1 MTADRTVL
9 PPVQLPPEAQLAR
22 EALAA
27 PLFARAVRLARWARP
42 GLRVGAGGELADAEV
57 REAAAELGLGE
68 SADDEGDARA
78 VAGEA
83 WRIAV
88 DIGLVDVTTPEEG
101 DDALGTAAPSADLRL
116 VTGGGPDDVLDL
128 WAAACECVLSD
139 AALPD
144 MSALVQQITAG
155 EELDLDRLDWDPEAD
170 ADFLDGALGNL
181 YLLTAMEG
189 PGADG
194 AVPLPALAASLVVPD
209 DMDEPTEAVLAEVAE
224 AVLRLDEQFR
234 MLEPVGVVAYRPV
247 AEEILLEAAGTAPAG
262 GLDDGFNAAAA
273 DTAAADTADADAAD
287 DDISRYGVVRLTPL
301 GLYALRQ
308 RMLAEGMVAPL
319 VGELAGE
326 DAYVLLDALPR
337 LPDPVAQTEAE
348 AWLADRK
355 PAEAATALLD
365 AARGADDRAP
375 ARRLACQQALAV
387 AGPDAEPAVRDVLH
401 DRELGG
407 LARVWL
413 TERGVPG
420 VPQPTEDMVFWL
432 AIDTVAAQLG
442 DLPHDTP
449 ELRELVEHLV
459 GRHRGFFAAAW
470 RVDHPATPEVL
481 EAMGRLHPDRQVAKD
496 ARKAAFKA
504 RSRPTA

>member
-9 PPVQLPPEAQLAR
+9 PPVRLPAEAELAR
-22 EALAA
+22 EALAS
-27 PLFARAVRLARWARP
+27 PLFARAVRLARWAGP
-42 GLRVGAGGELADAEV
+42 GLRVGAGGELPDAEV
-57 REAAAELGLGE
+57 REAAAELGLEEGADEEGE
-68 SADDEGDARA
+68 ARA

-88 DIGLVDVTTPEEG
+88 DVGLVDVTAPEEG
-101 DDALGTAAPSADLRL
+101 DEELGTAAPSADLRL
-116 VTGGGPDDVLDL
+116 VTGGAPADVLEL

-144 MSALVQQITAG
+144 MSALVEQITAG

-181 YLLTAMEG
+181 YLLTAMED

-209 DMDEPTEAVLAEVAE
+209 DMDEPTEEVLAEVSE

-247 AEEILLEAAGTAPAG
+247 AEEILLEAAGTAPAAEEPE
-262 GLDDGFNAAAA
+262 DG
-273 DTAAADTADADAAD
+273 DEDV
-287 DDISRYGVVRLTPL
+287 SRYGVVRLTPL
-301 GLYALRQ
+301 GLYALRR
-308 RMLAEGMVAPL
+308 RMLAEGLVAPL
-319 VGELAGE
+319 VGELASE

-337 LPDPVAQTEAE
+337 LPDAVAQTEAE
-348 AWLADRK
+348 AWLEDRK
-355 PAEAATALLD
+355 PAEAATELLD
-365 AARGADDRAP
+365 AARGTDDRAP

-387 AGPDAEPAVRDVLH
+387 AGGGAEPAVRDVLH

-420 VPQPTEDMVFWL
+420 VPQPTDDMVFWL
-432 AIDTVAAQLG
+432 AVDTVAAQLG
-442 DLPHDTP
+442 GLRDDTP

-459 GRHRGFFAAAW
+459 GMHRGFFAAAW

>member
-9 PPVQLPPEAQLAR
+9 PPVRLPAEAELAR

-27 PLFARAVRLARWARP
+27 PLFARAVRLARWAGP
-42 GLRVGAGGELADAEV
+42 GLRVGAGGELPDAEV
-57 REAAAELGLGE
+57 REAAAELGLKE
-68 SADDEGDARA
+68 SADDEGETRA

-88 DIGLVDVTTPEEG
+88 DVGLVDVTAPEEG
-101 DDALGTAAPSADLRL
+101 DEELGTAAPSADLRL
-116 VTGGGPDDVLDL
+116 VTGGAPADVLEL

-144 MSALVQQITAG
+144 MSALVEQITAG

-209 DMDEPTEAVLAEVAE
+209 DMDEPTEEVLAEVSE

-247 AEEILLEAAGTAPAG
+247 AEEILLEAAGAAPAA
-262 GLDDGFNAAAA
+262 DGAE
-273 DTAAADTADADAAD
+273 DDADDAD
-287 DDISRYGVVRLTPL
+287 VSRYGVVRLTPL
-301 GLYALRQ
+301 GLYALRR
-308 RMLAEGMVAPL
+308 RMLAEGLVAPL

-337 LPDPVAQTEAE
+337 LPDAVAQTEAE
-348 AWLADRK
+348 AWLEDRK
-355 PAEAATALLD
+355 PAEAAAALLD

-387 AGPDAEPAVRDVLH
+387 AGGEAEPAVRDVLH

-413 TERGVPG
+413 TERGVAG
-420 VPQPTEDMVFWL
+420 VPQPSEDMVFWL
-432 AIDTVAAQLG
+432 AVDTVAAQLG
-442 DLPHDTP
+442 GLRDDTP

-459 GRHRGFFAAAW
+459 AMHRGFFAAAW

-504 RSRPTA
+504 RSRPAE

>member
-9 PPVQLPPEAQLAR
+9 PPVRLPAEAELAR
-22 EALAA
+22 EALSA
-27 PLFARAVRLARWARP
+27 PLFARAVRLARWAGP
-42 GLRVGAGGELADAEV
+42 GLRVGAGGELPDAEV
-57 REAAAELGLGE
+57 REAAAELGLKEG
-68 SADDEGDARA
+68 ADDDGEARA

-88 DIGLVDVTTPEEG
+88 DVGLVDVTAPEEG
-101 DDALGTAAPSADLRL
+101 DEELGTAAPSADLRL
-116 VTGGGPDDVLDL
+116 ITAGAPADVLEL

-144 MSALVQQITAG
+144 MSALVEQITAG
-155 EELDLDRLDWDPEAD
+155 EEPDLDRLDWDPEAD

-189 PGADG
+189 PGAGG

-209 DMDEPTEAVLAEVAE
+209 DMDEPTDEVLAEVSE

-234 MLEPVGVVAYRPV
+234 MLEPVGVVSYRPV
-247 AEEILLEAAGTAPAG
+247 AEEILLEAAGTAPA
-262 GLDDGFNAAAA
+262 
-273 DTAAADTADADAAD
+273 ADAPEDGGD
-287 DDISRYGVVRLTPL
+287 DEDVSRYGVVRLTPL
-301 GLYALRQ
+301 GLYALRR
-308 RMLAEGMVAPL
+308 RMLADGLAAPL

-326 DAYVLLDALPR
+326 DAYVLLDALLR
-337 LPDPVAQTEAE
+337 LPDQVAQTEAE
-348 AWLADRK
+348 AWLENRK
-355 PAEAATALLD
+355 PAEAAAALLD

-387 AGPDAEPAVRDVLH
+387 VGAEAEPAVRDVLH

-420 VPQPTEDMVFWL
+420 VPQPSEDMIFWL
-432 AIDTVAAQLG
+432 AVDTVAAQLG
-442 DLPHDTP
+442 GLRDDTP

-459 GRHRGFFAAAW
+459 GMHRGFFTAAW

-481 EAMGRLHPDRQVAKD
+481 EAMGRLHPDRQVSKD

>member
-9 PPVQLPPEAQLAR
+9 PPVQLPAEAQLAR

-27 PLFARAVRLARWARP
+27 PLFARAVRLARWAGP
-42 GLRVGAGGELADAEV
+42 GLRVGAGGELPDAEV
-57 REAAAELGLGE
+57 REAAAELGLTE
-68 SADDEGDARA
+68 SADEEGEARA

-88 DIGLVDVTTPEEG
+88 DIGLVDVTAPEEG

-116 VTGGGPDDVLDL
+116 VTGGAPADVLEM
-128 WAAACECVLSD
+128 WAAACDCVLSD

-144 MSALVQQITAG
+144 MSALVEQITAG
-155 EELDLDRLDWDPEAD
+155 EEPDLDRLEWDPEAD

-189 PGADG
+189 SGTDG

-209 DMDEPTEAVLAEVAE
+209 DMDEPTEEVLAEVSE

-247 AEEILLEAAGTAPAG
+247 AEEILHEAAGNAPAEDAPG
-262 GLDDGFNAAAA
+262 DGPDELDDA
-273 DTAAADTADADAAD
+273 DV
-287 DDISRYGVVRLTPL
+287 SRYGVVRLTPL

-308 RMLAEGMVAPL
+308 RMLAEGLVAPL

-326 DAYVLLDALPR
+326 DAFVLLDALPR

-348 AWLADRK
+348 AWLEDRK

-387 AGPDAEPAVRDVLH
+387 AGADAEPAVRDVLH

-413 TERGVPG
+413 TERGIPG
-420 VPQPTEDMVFWL
+420 VPQPTEDMIFWL

-442 DLPHDTP
+442 GLRDDTP
-449 ELRELVEHLV
+449 ELRELVAQLV
-459 GRHRGFFAAAW
+459 GRHRGFFGAAW

>member
-9 PPVQLPPEAQLAR
+9 PPVRLPAEAELAR
-22 EALAA
+22 EALAS
-27 PLFARAVRLARWARP
+27 PLFARAVRLARWAGP
-42 GLRVGAGGELADAEV
+42 GLRVGAGGELPDAEV
-57 REAAAELGLGE
+57 REAAAELGLEE
-68 SADDEGDARA
+68 SADEEGEARA

-88 DIGLVDVTTPEEG
+88 DVGLVDVTAPEEG
-101 DDALGTAAPSADLRL
+101 DEELGTAAPSADLRL
-116 VTGGGPDDVLDL
+116 VTGGAPADVLEL

-144 MSALVQQITAG
+144 MSALVEQITAG

-181 YLLTAMEG
+181 YLLTALEG
-189 PGADG
+189 AGADG

-209 DMDEPTEAVLAEVAE
+209 DMDEPTEEVLAEVSE

-247 AEEILLEAAGTAPAG
+247 AEEILLEAAGTAPAA
-262 GLDDGFNAAAA
+262 DEPEDG
-273 DTAAADTADADAAD
+273 DEDV
-287 DDISRYGVVRLTPL
+287 SRYGVVRLTPL
-301 GLYALRQ
+301 GLYALRR
-308 RMLAEGMVAPL
+308 RMLAEGLVAPL
-319 VGELAGE
+319 VGELASE

-337 LPDPVAQTEAE
+337 LPDAVAQTEAE
-348 AWLADRK
+348 AWLEDRK
-355 PAEAATALLD
+355 PAEAATELLD
-365 AARGADDRAP
+365 AARGTDERAP

-387 AGPDAEPAVRDVLH
+387 AGGEAEPAVRDVLH

-420 VPQPTEDMVFWL
+420 VPQPTDDMVFWL
-432 AIDTVAAQLG
+432 AVDTVAAQLG
-442 DLPHDTP
+442 GLRDDTP
-449 ELRELVEHLV
+449 ELCELVEHLV
-459 GRHRGFFAAAW
+459 AMHRGFFAAAW

>member
-9 PPVQLPPEAQLAR
+9 PPVRLPAEAELAR
-22 EALAA
+22 EALAS
-27 PLFARAVRLARWARP
+27 PLFARAVRLARWAGP
-42 GLRVGAGGELADAEV
+42 GLRVGAGGELPDAEV
-57 REAAAELGLGE
+57 REAAAELGLEE
-68 SADDEGDARA
+68 SADEEGEARA

-88 DIGLVDVTTPEEG
+88 DVGLVDVTAPEEG
-101 DDALGTAAPSADLRL
+101 DEELGTAAPSADLRL
-116 VTGGGPDDVLDL
+116 VTGGAPADVLEL

-144 MSALVQQITAG
+144 MSALVEQITAG

-170 ADFLDGALGNL
+170 ADFLDGALANL

-209 DMDEPTEAVLAEVAE
+209 DMDEPTEEVLAEVSE

-247 AEEILLEAAGTAPAG
+247 AEEILLEAAGTAPAA
-262 GLDDGFNAAAA
+262 DGPEDGAE
-273 DTAAADTADADAAD
+273 DEDV
-287 DDISRYGVVRLTPL
+287 SRYGVVRLTPL
-301 GLYALRQ
+301 GLYALRR
-308 RMLAEGMVAPL
+308 RMLAEGLVAPL

-337 LPDPVAQTEAE
+337 LPDQVAHTEAE
-348 AWLADRK
+348 AWLEDRK
-355 PAEAATALLD
+355 PAEAATELLD
-365 AARGADDRAP
+365 AARGTDDRAP

-387 AGPDAEPAVRDVLH
+387 AGGEAEPAVRDVLH

-432 AIDTVAAQLG
+432 AVDTVAAQLG
-442 DLPHDTP
+442 GLRDDTP

-459 GRHRGFFAAAW
+459 GMHRGFFAAAW

-504 RSRPTA
+504 RSRPMA

>member
-9 PPVQLPPEAQLAR
+9 PPVRLPAEAELAR
-22 EALAA
+22 EALAS
-27 PLFARAVRLARWARP
+27 PLFARAVRLARWAGP
-42 GLRVGAGGELADAEV
+42 GLRVGAGGELPDAEV
-57 REAAAELGLGE
+57 REAAAELGLEE
-68 SADDEGDARA
+68 SADEEGEARA

-88 DIGLVDVTTPEEG
+88 DVGLVDVTAPEEG
-101 DDALGTAAPSADLRL
+101 DGELGTAAPSADLRL
-116 VTGGGPDDVLDL
+116 VTGGAPADVLEL

-144 MSALVQQITAG
+144 MSALVEQVTAG

-209 DMDEPTEAVLAEVAE
+209 DMDEPTEAVLAEVSE

-247 AEEILLEAAGTAPAG
+247 AEEILLEAAGSAPAA
-262 GLDDGFNAAAA
+262 DESADGAE
-273 DTAAADTADADAAD
+273 DEDV
-287 DDISRYGVVRLTPL
+287 SRYGVVRLTPL
-301 GLYALRQ
+301 GLYALRR
-308 RMLAEGMVAPL
+308 RMLAEGLVAPL
-319 VGELAGE
+319 VGELASE

-337 LPDPVAQTEAE
+337 LPDAVAQTEAE
-348 AWLADRK
+348 AWLEDRK
-355 PAEAATALLD
+355 PAEAAAELLD
-365 AARGADDRAP
+365 AARGTDERAP

-387 AGPDAEPAVRDVLH
+387 AGGEAEPAVRDVLH

-413 TERGVPG
+413 TERGVPA
-420 VPQPTEDMVFWL
+420 VPQPSEDMVFWL
-432 AIDTVAAQLG
+432 AVDTVAAQLG
-442 DLPHDTP
+442 GLRDDTP

-459 GRHRGFFAAAW
+459 GMHRGFFAAAW

>member
-9 PPVQLPPEAQLAR
+9 PPVRLPAEAELAR

-27 PLFARAVRLARWARP
+27 PLFARAVRLARWAGP
-42 GLRVGAGGELADAEV
+42 GLRVGAGGELPDAEV
-57 REAAAELGLGE
+57 REAAAELGLKE
-68 SADDEGDARA
+68 SADDEGETRA

-88 DIGLVDVTTPEEG
+88 DVGLVDVTAPEEG
-101 DDALGTAAPSADLRL
+101 DEELGTAAPSADLRL
-116 VTGGGPDDVLDL
+116 VTGGAPADVLEL

-144 MSALVQQITAG
+144 MSALVEQITAG

-189 PGADG
+189 PGTDG

-209 DMDEPTEAVLAEVAE
+209 DMDEPTEEVLAEVSE

-247 AEEILLEAAGTAPAG
+247 AEEILLEAAGAAPAA
-262 GLDDGFNAAAA
+262 DGAE
-273 DTAAADTADADAAD
+273 DDADDAD
-287 DDISRYGVVRLTPL
+287 VSRYGVVRLTPL
-301 GLYALRQ
+301 GLYALRR
-308 RMLAEGMVAPL
+308 RMLAEGLVAPL

-337 LPDPVAQTEAE
+337 LPDAVAQTEAE
-348 AWLADRK
+348 AWLEDRK
-355 PAEAATALLD
+355 PAEAAAALLD

-387 AGPDAEPAVRDVLH
+387 AGGEAEPAVRDVLH

-413 TERGVPG
+413 TERGVAG
-420 VPQPTEDMVFWL
+420 VPQPSEDMVFWL
-432 AIDTVAAQLG
+432 AVDTVAAQLG
-442 DLPHDTP
+442 GLRDDTP

-459 GRHRGFFAAAW
+459 AMHRGFFAAAW

-504 RSRPTA
+504 RSRPAE

>member
-9 PPVQLPPEAQLAR
+9 PPVRLPAEAELAR

-27 PLFARAVRLARWARP
+27 PLFARAVRLARWAGP
-42 GLRVGAGGELADAEV
+42 GLRVGAGGELPDAEV
-57 REAAAELGLGE
+57 REAAAELGLKE
-68 SADDEGDARA
+68 SADDEGETRA

-88 DIGLVDVTTPEEG
+88 DVGLVDVTAPEEG
-101 DDALGTAAPSADLRL
+101 DEELGTAAPSADLRL
-116 VTGGGPDDVLDL
+116 VTGGAPADVLEL

-144 MSALVQQITAG
+144 MSALVEQITAG

-209 DMDEPTEAVLAEVAE
+209 DMDEPTEEVLAEVSE

-247 AEEILLEAAGTAPAG
+247 AEEILLEAAGAAP
-262 GLDDGFNAAAA
+262 
-273 DTAAADTADADAAD
+273 AAD
-287 DDISRYGVVRLTPL
+287 DAEDDADDADVSRYGVVRLTPL
-301 GLYALRQ
+301 GLYALRR
-308 RMLAEGMVAPL
+308 RMLAEGLVAPL

-337 LPDPVAQTEAE
+337 LPDSVAQTEAE

-355 PAEAATALLD
+355 PAEAAAALLD

-387 AGPDAEPAVRDVLH
+387 AGGEAEPAVRDVLH

-413 TERGVPG
+413 TERGVAG
-420 VPQPTEDMVFWL
+420 VPQPSEDMVFWL
-432 AIDTVAAQLG
+432 AVDTVAAQLG
-442 DLPHDTP
+442 GLRDDTP

-459 GRHRGFFAAAW
+459 AMHRGFFAAAW

-504 RSRPTA
+504 RSRPAE

>member
-9 PPVQLPPEAQLAR
+9 PPVQLPAEAQLAR

-42 GLRVGAGGELADAEV
+42 GLRVGAGGELPDAEV
-57 REAAAELGLGE
+57 RAAAAELGLPEG
-68 SADDEGDARA
+68 AGDEGDARA

-88 DIGLVDVTTPEEG
+88 DIGLVDVTTPEDG
-101 DDALGTAAPSADLRL
+101 DDALGTAAPSADLGL
-116 VTGGGPDDVLDL
+116 VTGGAPGDVLEL

-144 MSALVQQITAG
+144 MSALVEQITAG
-155 EELDLDRLDWDPEAD
+155 EEPDLDRLDWDPEAD

-209 DMDEPTEAVLAEVAE
+209 DMDEPTEEVLAEVSE

-234 MLEPVGVVAYRPV
+234 MLEPVGAVAYRPV
-247 AEEILLEAAGTAPAG
+247 AEEILLEAAGAAP
-262 GLDDGFNAAAA
+262 DD
-273 DTAAADTADADAAD
+273 DADEGD
-287 DDISRYGVVRLTPL
+287 VSRYGVVRLTPL
-301 GLYALRQ
+301 GIYALRQ
-308 RMLAEGMVAPL
+308 RMLAEGLAAPL

-337 LPDPVAQTEAE
+337 LPDSVAQTEAV
-348 AWLADRK
+348 AWLEDRK

-387 AGPDAEPAVRDVLH
+387 AGADAEPAVREVLH

-413 TERGVPG
+413 TERGVAG
-420 VPQPTEDMVFWL
+420 VPQPDEDMVFWL

-442 DLPHDTP
+442 GLRDDTP

-459 GRHRGFFAAAW
+459 GRHRGFFGAAW

-481 EAMGRLHPDRQVAKD
+481 EAMGRLHPDRQIAKD

>member
-9 PPVQLPPEAQLAR
+9 PPVQLPAEAQLAR

-27 PLFARAVRLARWARP
+27 PLFARAVRLARWAGP
-42 GLRVGAGGELADAEV
+42 GLRVGAGGELPDAEV
-57 REAAAELGLGE
+57 RAAAAELGLAE
-68 SADDEGDARA
+68 SADEEGEARA

-88 DIGLVDVTTPEEG
+88 DIGLVDVTAPEDG

-116 VTGGGPDDVLDL
+116 VTDGGPADVLEL
-128 WAAACECVLSD
+128 WTAACECVLSD

-144 MSALVQQITAG
+144 MSALVEQVTAG

-189 PGADG
+189 PGVDG

-209 DMDEPTEAVLAEVAE
+209 DMDEPTEEVLAEVSE

-234 MLEPVGVVAYRPV
+234 MLEPAGVVAYRPV
-247 AEEILLEAAGTAPAG
+247 AEEILLEAAGGAPVADG
-262 GLDDGFNAAAA
+262 PDDPG
-273 DTAAADTADADAAD
+273 DPDDADV
-287 DDISRYGVVRLTPL
+287 SRYGVVRLTPL
-301 GLYALRQ
+301 GLYALRR
-308 RMLAEGMVAPL
+308 RMLANGLAAPL

-387 AGPDAEPAVRDVLH
+387 AGADAEPAVRDVLH

-432 AIDTVAAQLG
+432 AVDTVAAQLG
-442 DLPHDTP
+442 GLRDDTP
-449 ELRELVEHLV
+449 ELRELVAHLV
-459 GRHRGFFAAAW
+459 GRHRGFFGAAW

>member
-9 PPVQLPPEAQLAR
+9 PPVRLPAEAELAR

-27 PLFARAVRLARWARP
+27 PLFARAVRLARWAGP
-42 GLRVGAGGELADAEV
+42 GLRVGAGGELPDAEV
-57 REAAAELGLGE
+57 RAAAAELGLREGADGE
-68 SADDEGDARA
+68 GEARA

-88 DIGLVDVTTPEEG
+88 DVGLVDVTAPEEG
-101 DDALGTAAPSADLRL
+101 DDALGTAAPSAELRL
-116 VTGGGPDDVLDL
+116 VTGGAPADVLEL

-144 MSALVQQITAG
+144 LSELVEQITSGQEPA
-155 EELDLDRLDWDPEAD
+155 LDRLDWDPEAG

-209 DMDEPTEAVLAEVAE
+209 DMDEPTDEVLAEVSE

-234 MLEPVGVVAYRPV
+234 MLEPVGVVAYQPV
-247 AEEILLEAAGTAPAG
+247 AEEILFEAAGSAPPV
-262 GLDDGFNAAAA
+262 
-273 DTAAADTADADAAD
+273 DAPEDAD
-287 DDISRYGVVRLTPL
+287 DDEEEDVSRYGVVRLTPL
-301 GLYALRQ
+301 GLYALRR
-308 RMLAEGMVAPL
+308 RMLAEGLDAPL

-337 LPDPVAQTEAE
+337 LPDAVAQTEAE

-355 PAEAATALLD
+355 PAEAATELLD
-365 AARGADDRAP
+365 AARGTDDRAP

-387 AGPDAEPAVRDVLH
+387 AGGEAEPAVRDVLH

-413 TERGVPG
+413 AERGVSG
-420 VPQPTEDMVFWL
+420 VPQPTQDMVLWL
-432 AIDTVAAQLG
+432 AVDTVAAQLG
-442 DLPHDTP
+442 GLRDDTP
-449 ELRELVEHLV
+449 ELRELVAHLV
-459 GRHRGFFAAAW
+459 GMHRGFFAAAW

-504 RSRPTA
+504 RSRAAV